1 MKELINPVE
10 ITIDN
15 YTININFIGQFD
27 EKLFNRN
34 LKLYEKYVGD
44 LRIVMEQHIHAPRKN
59 GLVWRIQNSIDKI
72 TRDYIH
78 RESDFLLVLSE
89 VSKSL

>member
-10 ITIDN
+10 ITAYN
-15 YTININFIGQFD
+15 SVVNINFIKHFD
-27 EKLFNRN
+27 EKLCKRN
-34 LKLYEKYVGD
+34 SKLYKRYTDD
-44 LRIVMEQHIHAPRKN
+44 LRVVIKQYVHAPRKS
-59 GLVWRIQNSIDKI
+59 GLTWRIQESIDKI

-89 VSKSL
+89 VSNGL

>member
-1 MKELINPVE
+1 MEELINPVE
-10 ITIDN
+10 VATDN
-15 YTININFIGQFD
+15 YTININFIDQFD

-34 LKLYEKYVGD
+34 VKLYEKYIND
-44 LRIVMEQHIHAPRKN
+44 LHIVMEQHTHAPQR
-59 GLVWRIQNSIDKI
+59 GELIWRVQGDVDKI

-78 RESDFLLVLSE
+78 RESDFLLALSE

>member
-15 YTININFIGQFD
+15 HTINIDFINQFD

-34 LKLYEKYVGD
+34 VKLHEKYIND
-44 LRIVMEQHIHAPRKN
+44 LHIVVKQCVHAPRKN
-59 GLVWRIQNSIDKI
+59 GLTRRMQDGINKV